1 MRLVNKNVFMK
12 LYILDRE
19 ELEMLSF
26 PAAKGEGQRQSGPEF
41 TGSTVKLLSGTSEG
55 NSLSGVHR
63 EETLCLGNKEH
74 PQHVVRK
81 HRDGVSWAATHKA
94 TALPQ
99 RVV

>member
-26 PAAKGEGQRQSGPEF
+26 PAAKGEGERQSGPEF

-55 NSLSGVHR
+55 NSPSGVHR
-63 EETLCLGNKEH
+63 EEPLCLGNKEH
-74 PQHVVRK
+74 TQHVIRK
-81 HRDGVSWAATHKA
+81 HRDGVSWAATHEA
-94 TALPQ
+94 MASPQ
-99 RVV
+99 TVV

>member
-26 PAAKGEGQRQSGPEF
+26 PAAKGEGERQSGPEF

-55 NSLSGVHR
+55 NSPSGVYVISHSNHL
-63 EETLCLGNKEH
+63 TLSKGGYMVNLGG
-74 PQHVVRK
+74 P
-81 HRDGVSWAATHKA
+81 D
-94 TALPQ
+94 
-99 RVV
+99 